1 MLKHGLKLVTFRISS
16 SIPVYEGGMLC
27 CLTLGEYRI
36 LEKAIVGVAVSKE
49 KEVNLSLSYPRVL
62 PLLIKI
68 DLNFQ
73 LYLHTKISYI

>member
-36 LEKAIVGVAVSKE
+36 LEKAIVGVEVSKE
-49 KEVNLSLSYPRVL
+49 KDVIFLFHILEFYPCSL
-62 PLLIKI
+62 K
-68 DLNFQ
+68 
-73 LYLHTKISYI
+73 